1 VGQEGRIRIK
11 FPLVLASSQYRPN
24 KTFAAERKKPCPLK
38 SNVEFGNMKRLFYFR
53 ITILLLVG
61 ATISGCG
68 VTDYRLSGKWRS
80 NLGLTTEYNE
90 KHAQLTEKQKSVFS
104 QIFGRTELT
113 YLSPG
118 KFEVF
123 RPSSTIITGGK
134 EIESNDSKKV
144 MGYRVIFSNKDVVVI
159 SYDDPLFGETVRTLN
174 FVDEDTYWIYG
185 GDMGFFDLHIREYFT
200 REK

>member
-1 VGQEGRIRIK
+1 
-11 FPLVLASSQYRPN
+11 
-24 KTFAAERKKPCPLK
+24 
-38 SNVEFGNMKRLFYFR
+38 MKRLFYFR

-61 ATISGCG
+61 VIISGCG

-123 RPSSTIITGGK
+123 RPGNTIITGGK
-134 EIESNDSKKV
+134 EIETIDSKKV
-144 MGYRVIFSNKDVVVI
+144 MGYKVIFSNKDVVVI
-159 SYDDPLFGETVRTLN
+159 SYDDPIFGETVRTLN

-185 GDMGFFDLHIREYFT
+185 GDKGFFDLHIREYFT